1 MIITIILIANAIV
14 QYYIIFKLYKLIKKV
29 ENDNW

>member
-1 MIITIILIANAIV
+1 MIMTIILIVNEIL

>member
-1 MIITIILIANAIV
+1 MVMTIILIVNEIL
-14 QYYIIFKLYKLIKKV
+14 QYYIIFKLYKFIKKV

>member
-1 MIITIILIANAIV
+1 MIMTIILIANEIL